1 MSVPRAFTRIIR
13 SKVAVRIMWFLLIAA
28 VAAAVLVGL
37 EVDFLENFR
46 DRPFGQDY
54 LELEEI
60 LFLTTLI
67 VGGLLIFGLIRQ
79 RAQKREIR
87 RREAAERYALD
98 LAFHDPLTGLPNR
111 RKFMD
116 ELDAAL
122 GAPPHG
128 DSMHAVILMDLN
140 SFKAVNDTHG
150 HPAGD
155 ELLIEIASAMKAK
168 IGKDAVIAR
177 LGGDEFAVIARDL
190 PDIEAVGSLGQR
202 VIAAFEHPFPTK
214 SGEHRVGVGLGV
226 ALMPRDALSRAEL
239 VRKADLALYR
249 AKSEGTSS
257 MSFFSADMDA
267 QMRERA
273 FVEGELRAALGTR
286 EVSPRYQPSVDLKSG
301 RILAFDV
308 LPQWNH
314 PTLGAVPLQRFAPVA
329 EDSGLV
335 RQMTDQILRYA
346 CNDAAAW
353 PDEIG
358 LSMRLSDA
366 AMRDPALALRVL
378 SILAETRLAPSR
390 LEISIGESALMRNLD
405 ESRRLL
411 KPLREAGIRLALANF
426 GTSYASIWH
435 LRDLQFD
442 KLKIDRS
449 FIEDMATNDADAVI
463 VRTILGMG
471 QGLGIT
477 ISADG
482 IESSGQRD
490 QLQADGLSEGQ
501 GAFFGSALDAEAA
514 NRLVREQAMD
524 FRAKR
529 A

>member
-1 MSVPRAFTRIIR
+1 
-13 SKVAVRIMWFLLIAA
+13 MWFLLIAA

-37 EVDFLENFR
+37 EVDFLDHFQ
-46 DRPFGQDY
+46 DRPFGQDV

-60 LFLTTLI
+60 LFLTTVI
-67 VGGLLIFGLIRQ
+67 VASLLVFGLVRM
-79 RAQKREIR
+79 RAQKKEIR

-111 RKFMD
+111 RQFMD
-116 ELDAAL
+116 DLDSAL

-128 DSMHAVILMDLN
+128 GSMHAVILMDLN

-155 ELLIEIASAMKAK
+155 ELLIEIAKSLKEK
-168 IGKDAVIAR
+168 IGKDALIAR
-177 LGGDEFAVIARDL
+177 LGGDEFAIIARDL
-190 PDIEAVGSLGQR
+190 PDIEAVGSFGHR
-202 VIAAFEHPFPTK
+202 VISAFERPFPTK
-214 SGEHRVGVGLGV
+214 SGEHRVGVGLGI
-226 ALMPRDALSRAEL
+226 ALTPRDGFSRPEL
-239 VRKADLALYR
+239 IRKADLALYR
-249 AKSEGTSS
+249 AKSEGSS
-257 MSFFSADMDA
+257 AMSFFAADMDA

-273 FVEGELRAALGTR
+273 FIEGELRAALGTS
-286 EVSPRYQPSVDLKSG
+286 EVSARYQPSMDLKSG
-301 RILAFDV
+301 RVLAFDV

-314 PTLGAVPLQRFAPVA
+314 PTLGPVPLQRFAPVA

-335 RQMTDQILRYA
+335 RQMTDQILRQA

-353 PDEIG
+353 PDDVG

-366 AMRDPALALRVL
+366 AMRDPALALRIL
-378 SILAETRLAPSR
+378 GILAETRISPSR
-390 LEISIGESALMRNLD
+390 LEVAIGESALMRNLD

-411 KPLREAGIRLALANF
+411 KPLREAGLKLALANF

-449 FIEDMATNDADAVI
+449 FIEDMDKNDANAVI

-471 QGLGIT
+471 QGLGIA

-482 IESSGQRD
+482 IESSGQRAL
-490 QLQADGLSEGQ
+490 LQADGLSEGQ
-501 GAFFGSALDAEAA
+501 GNLFGKPLDADAA
-514 NRLVREQAMD
+514 SRLVREQGMD
-524 FRAKR
+524 FRARR